1 MDMVITHLQ
10 QLNPDSCPSV
20 FGNSTK
26 EIRLDGTV
34 IEKLGC
40 LDSDGD
46 SFDDLSDE
54 FPSDP
59 TEWFDSDGDGKGS
72 NTDYDDTEFLIVTEA
87 DYCRISGDQ
96 SSACISWND
105 LDYQDYLAR
114 DKAEG
119 EADLSYPAWLAQKE
133 AGLLDEDEGIMG
145 AIKDVAIVGGGIFVV
160 ATVLILLASFVM
172 KKRKIND
179 LVKRYGVPFEPKE
192 ENTVNQEAL
201 EGTAGLSATGGVESD
216 DSWDDDVEEMDFSE
230 NSEEIDEVEST
241 TVSAEDLYGD
251 DSDMSDIAGMEISGP
266 ETSEEEVSEML
277 ADEQETV
284 DEKPANAPPV
294 PESGLPEG
302 WTMEQWEWY
311 GHEWL
316 AKYGGE

>member
-1 MDMVITHLQ
+1 MI
-10 QLNPDSCPSV
+10 
-20 FGNSTK
+20 FGNSTLM
-26 EIRLDGTV
+26 IRTDGTT
-34 IEKLGC
+34 EQKLGC
-40 LDSDGD
+40 SD
-46 SFDDLSDE
+46 L
-54 FPSDP
+54 
-59 TEWFDSDGDGKGS
+59 DGDGYDDNSDYFPTDELEWYDGDRDGAGANS
-72 NTDYDDTEFLIVTEA
+72 DYDDRAPEFQTLEN
-87 DYCRISGDQ
+87 YCVKTGNESIP
-96 SSACISWND
+96 CKNWND
-105 LDYQDYLAR
+105 LDYRDYLNR
-114 DKAEG
+114 DKSDG
-119 EADLSYPAWLAQKE
+119 EADLSYNAWLAQKE

-145 AIKDVAIVGGGIFVV
+145 TIKDVAIVGGGIFVV

-216 DSWDDDVEEMDFSE
+216 DSWDDDVKEMDFSE
-230 NSEEIDEVEST
+230 NFEETEQVEST
-241 TVSAEDLYGD
+241 TISAEDLYGD
-251 DSDMSDIAGMEISGP
+251 DSEMSDIAGMEISGP

>member
-1 MDMVITHLQ
+1 M
-10 QLNPDSCPSV
+10 
-20 FGNSTK
+20 
-26 EIRLDGTV
+26 
-34 IEKLGC
+34 
-40 LDSDGD
+40 
-46 SFDDLSDE
+46 
-54 FPSDP
+54 
-59 TEWFDSDGDGKGS
+59 
-72 NTDYDDTEFLIVTEA
+72 
-87 DYCRISGDQ
+87 
-96 SSACISWND
+96 
-105 LDYQDYLAR
+105 
-114 DKAEG
+114 
-119 EADLSYPAWLAQKE
+119 AQKS
-133 AGLLDEDEGIMG
+133 ANGAEDQGIMG

-179 LVKRYGVPFEPKE
+179 LVKRYGVPFQPKE

-216 DSWDDDVEEMDFSE
+216 ESWGDDVEAMDFSE
-230 NSEEIDEVEST
+230 NSEETEQVEST
-241 TVSAEDLYGD
+241 TISAEDLYGD
-251 DSDMSDIAGMEISGP
+251 DSEMSDIAGMEISGP
-266 ETSEEEVSEML
+266 EGSEEEVSEML

-316 AKYGGE
+316 AKYGGK